1 MLNEN
6 GHEVLDD
13 TPIALPLRLS
23 RPPSR
28 LEELRSLL
36 NVVNREALTNGQET
50 FQEADDFN
58 VGDDYDPRSPWELSA
73 DQELYV
79 ESTLATGTPPPGVPG
94 PTNGNA
100 SPLPVPPISQPA
112 VPSTDQQKGL
122 TPL

>member
-36 NVVNREALTNGQET
+36 NVVNREAQQNGHET
-50 FQEADDFN
+50 FEEADDFN
-58 VGDDYDPRSPWELSA
+58 VGDDYDPRSPWELTA

-79 ESTLATGTPPPGVPG
+79 ESSLAAGTPAPGVPG
-94 PTNGNA
+94 PTNGND
-100 SPLPVPPISQPA
+100 SPVPVPPISQPA
-112 VPSTDQQKGL
+112 VPPTDQQKGL
-122 TPL
+122 TPQ

>member
-50 FQEADDFN
+50 FEEADDFN

-73 DQELYV
+73 DQELYEQSAV
-79 ESTLATGTPPPGVPG
+79 ATGTPAFPVPG
-94 PTNGNA
+94 SSGGN
-100 SPLPVPPISQPA
+100 PGDVPVPPIPQPA
-112 VPSTDQQKGL
+112 VPST
-122 TPL
+122 